1 MAIRYNNDDLG
12 FVYLMG
18 KKIDN
23 FDYLYKTE
31 FEICY
36 QIDKDLYLYKSVDK
50 ANTSFR
56 ILNLNLRRSCNEPIG
71 EVQVTPSNASITFIS
86 YYLMHTKELIKVKY
100 DNIEKNWDV
109 RTYING
115 KEKLTTLNKALNSLK
130 TMDQFGIEIR
140 DRFTTI
146 IDSSKDVFKKEKELK
161 KVLNR

>member
-1 MAIRYNNDDLG
+1 
-12 FVYLMG
+12 
-18 KKIDN
+18 
-23 FDYLYKTE
+23 
-31 FEICY
+31 
-36 QIDKDLYLYKSVDK
+36 
-50 ANTSFR
+50 
-56 ILNLNLRRSCNEPIG
+56 
-71 EVQVTPSNASITFIS
+71 
-86 YYLMHTKELIKVKY
+86 MHTKELIKVKY